1 MAALLGLGQKGVIS
15 SLDVSHAAKEGDGY
29 ASAIVQDMGTKVGTA
44 LAGFVDLLNPQK
56 LLIGGGLSN
65 MDPRLLASIQQG
77 VYGRAMPLMTRS
89 LVIERTNSAFGKFGS
104 RCKAIVR

>member
-1 MAALLGLGQKGVIS
+1 MIS

-29 ASAIVQDMGTKVGTA
+29 ASAIVQDMGTKLGTA

-56 LLIGGGLSN
+56 LLIGGGLSK

-89 LVIERTNSAFGKFGS
+89 LVIERTSLGSDAGIFGAAVLAFTELSGS
-104 RCKAIVR
+104 EYP